1 MSSKKKI
8 LQYIEFE
15 EITVHRFEKIT
26 GLSHGI
32 LRSGSDFGADKLK
45 QIRDNLPDLNM
56 NWLLYDEGEMI
67 LSAENKENIL
77 NESQENYE
85 KMNINTEM
93 LLKEV
98 ENLKN
103 LLEAKQETIDLLK
116 LKFGIQ
122 TIGNVQRKQG

>member
-1 MSSKKKI
+1 MSSKQKI
-8 LQYIEFE
+8 LKYIDFKG
-15 EITVHRFEKIT
+15 ITVYEFEKIT
-26 GLSHGI
+26 RLSHGI
-32 LRSGSDFGADKLK
+32 LRSGSDFGTDKLK

-56 NWLLYDEGEMI
+56 NWLIYDEGNML
-67 LSAENKENIL
+67 LSEENEVKEPQN
-77 NESQENYE
+77 NYE
-85 KMNINTEM
+85 KMTINTEM

-122 TIGNVQRKQG
+122 TIGNDQRKQG